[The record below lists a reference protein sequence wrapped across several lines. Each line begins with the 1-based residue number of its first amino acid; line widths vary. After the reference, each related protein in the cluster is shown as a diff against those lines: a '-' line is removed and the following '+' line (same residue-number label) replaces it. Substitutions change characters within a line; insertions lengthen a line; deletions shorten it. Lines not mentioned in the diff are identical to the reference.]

1 MKKQITKLSP
11 HQNAKVFAI
20 LIALSVFPFILLMF
34 LTLQFS
40 PPHMNAHGEH
50 AQMFP
55 SYILIVFPLFYLILG
70 YISVY
75 IGCVMYNFVSGKT
88 GGFEYESEE
97 SVESKDE

>member
-1 MKKQITKLSP
+1 MKKQITRLSP

-20 LIALSVFPFILLMF
+20 LIALSVIPFILLMF

-40 PPHMNAHGEH
+40 PPHMNANGEH

-55 SYILIVFPLFYLILG
+55 SFILIVFPLFYLILG

-97 SVESKDE
+97 PKAL